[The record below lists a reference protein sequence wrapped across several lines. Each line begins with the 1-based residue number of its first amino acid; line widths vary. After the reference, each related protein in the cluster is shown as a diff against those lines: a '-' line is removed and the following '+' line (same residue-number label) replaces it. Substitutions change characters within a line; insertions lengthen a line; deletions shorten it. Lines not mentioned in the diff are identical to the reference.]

1 MRFARAVSH
10 AKPRPVLAGNSRPLK
25 IIFPVPVE
33 PRPTSPTLFA
43 KGVFETSKHR
53 NSGSG
58 VRLARGVSHAKPRRS
73 LAGHCRPLKTIFS
86 VPAEPLPTSLTLFA
100 KRVSKD
106 RTMKTVARECDSRGL
121 SLTPSCDACLPDTP
135 ECSKTFFQSR
145 WSPGRLPRHFLQ
157 KVFLKHRSIET
168 AARECDSRGVSL
180 KQSRD
185 ACLPDTPDRSK
196 PFFQFRW
203 SPGRLP

>member
-1 MRFARAVSH
+1 MRFARAVSD
-10 AKPRPVLAGNSRPLK
+10 AKLRRVLAGHSRTLKNVFPVPVEPRPTSPTLFAKGVFETSKHRNSGSGVRFARAVSDAKLRRVLAGHSRMFK
-25 IIFPVPVE
+25 NVFPVPVE

-135 ECSKTFFQSR
+135 ECSKTFFQLR
-145 WSPGRLPRHFLQ
+145 
-157 KVFLKHRSIET
+157 
-168 AARECDSRGVSL
+168 
-180 KQSRD
+180 
-185 ACLPDTPDRSK
+185 
-196 PFFQFRW
+196 
-203 SPGRLP
+203 